1 MPQQLLKIPL
11 RNYKYCYFVPSVIR
25 LTGLF
30 KFNCMHKCAAL
41 LLSAGVYLLA
51 ACGNSDQKKVVVMAS
66 GKIEVKGDVVKFEP
80 GTQHNEAEVVLS
92 GNEVT
97 IDLPGGKKGFAVT
110 EPGVYVLNLQKDTL
124 IGSIQRYGETNEGKI
139 SQETLM
145 QRMDSLQNL
154 MVGTGVTDAKKN
166 YFIPPMQ
173 ITKITTDQNAI
184 IRGAFRGIPASIEPI
199 DGKVPEVYKFI
210 TNKDARE
217 TLDRLKKMMTE

>member
-1 MPQQLLKIPL
+1 MKKWNIVLL
-11 RNYKYCYFVPSVIR
+11 
-25 LTGLF
+25 
-30 KFNCMHKCAAL
+30 AAGIG
-41 LLSAGVYLLA
+41 LLS
-51 ACGNSDQKKVVVMAS
+51 ACGNSNQKKVVVMAS
-66 GKIEVKGDVVKFEP
+66 GKIEVKGDQVKFEP
-80 GTQHNEAEVVLS
+80 GTQHNEADVVLS
-92 GNEVT
+92 GNEIM
-97 IDLPGGKKGFAVT
+97 IDIPGGKKGFAVT

-145 QRMDSLQNL
+145 ARMDSLKNL
-154 MVGTGVTDAKKN
+154 MVGTGVTAEKKN

-173 ITKITTDQNAI
+173 IQKITTDQNAI

-217 TLDRLKKMMTE
+217 TLDRLQKMMAQ

>member
-1 MPQQLLKIPL
+1 MKKWNRVLLVAGI
-11 RNYKYCYFVPSVIR
+11 
-25 LTGLF
+25 G
-30 KFNCMHKCAAL
+30 
-41 LLSAGVYLLA
+41 LLS
-51 ACGNSDQKKVVVMAS
+51 ACGNSSKKKVVVMAS
-66 GKIEVKGDVVKFEP
+66 GKIEVKGDQVKFEP
-80 GTQHNEAEVVLS
+80 GTQHNEADVVLS
-92 GNEVT
+92 GNEIM
-97 IDLPGGKKGFAVT
+97 IDIPGGKKGFSVT

-145 QRMDSLQNL
+145 ARMDSLKNL
-154 MVGTGVTDAKKN
+154 MVGTGVTAEKKN

-173 ITKITTDQNAI
+173 IQKITTDQNAI

-217 TLDRLKKMMTE
+217 TLDRLQKMMAQ